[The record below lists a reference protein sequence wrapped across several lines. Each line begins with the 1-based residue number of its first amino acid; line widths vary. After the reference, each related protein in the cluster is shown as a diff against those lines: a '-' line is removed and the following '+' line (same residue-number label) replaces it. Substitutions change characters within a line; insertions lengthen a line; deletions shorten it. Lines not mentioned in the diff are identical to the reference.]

1 MIYPKFS
8 LNAVE
13 DRHRLPISEEVGTC
27 GVSICFAA
35 NSYDHSS
42 WRIIRLRAMHV
53 LHSCV
58 DIGAGIGGSTI
69 TGEAKHVEVTLYS
82 MNANDAASSGLSLIM
97 SNETVAIVR

>member
-1 MIYPKFS
+1 
-8 LNAVE
+8 
-13 DRHRLPISEEVGTC
+13 
-27 GVSICFAA
+27 
-35 NSYDHSS
+35 
-42 WRIIRLRAMHV
+42 MHV